1 MNQPVNDD
9 ATRRLWVKITS
20 PMVERDRL
28 DIQRNRPTISVL
40 GDIDRRSMGC
50 FWLPSARFFVSLNE
64 FLSIKRKHAVE
75 PISVPDIL

>member
-1 MNQPVNDD
+1 MNQPVNDE

-75 PISVPDIL
+75 PI